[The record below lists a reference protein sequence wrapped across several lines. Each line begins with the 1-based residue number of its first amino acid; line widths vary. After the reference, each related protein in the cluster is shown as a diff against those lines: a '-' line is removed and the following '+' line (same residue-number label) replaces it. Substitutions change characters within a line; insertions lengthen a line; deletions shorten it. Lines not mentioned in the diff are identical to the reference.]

1 MPVFWLTEEHIF
13 PHPEL
18 ANEEGI
24 LAVGGDLHP
33 ERLLL
38 AYQNGIFPWYSP
50 GEPIIWWSPDPRFV
64 LFPGNLKV
72 SKSMK
77 QILRKEVFKVTIN
90 KAFREVMRQCQK
102 TKRKGQAGTW
112 ITDEMINSYAKLHW
126 KGIAHSVEVWEND
139 ELVGGL
145 YGVSFGKCF
154 FGESMFSHKSNASKA
169 GFLTLVKVLAGYLI
183 AVTISSKQHQIRV
196 GIEDFSSFRQA
207 FSTREKQRLRQNNDW
222 AICVSLNYIFPK
234 RLSPSPDITQVSAS
248 MEKNR

>member
-24 LAVGGDLHP
+24 LAIGGDLHP
-33 ERLLL
+33 DRLLL
-38 AYQNGIFPWYSP
+38 AYKNGIFPWYSP

-90 KAFREVMRQCQK
+90 QAFREVMRQCQK

-169 GFLTLVKVLAGYLI
+169 GFLTLVKVLEREGFALIDCQVHTDHLESLGAGM
-183 AVTISSKQHQIRV
+183 ISRKEFLTQLENHLNP
-196 GIEDFSSFRQA
+196 SFPWKGWIDLETQP
-207 FSTREKQRLRQNNDW
+207 
-222 AICVSLNYIFPK
+222 VSF
-234 RLSPSPDITQVSAS
+234 
-248 MEKNR
+248 

>member
-33 ERLLL
+33 DRLLL

-64 LFPGNLKV
+64 LFPADLKV

-77 QILRKEVFKVTIN
+77 QILRKQVFKVTIN
-90 KAFREVMRQCQK
+90 QAFREVMRQCQK

-169 GFLTLVKVLAGYLI
+169 GFLTLVKVLEREGFALIDCQVHSDHLESLGAGM
-183 AVTISSKQHQIRV
+183 ISRKAFLSQLETHLSQPYPWEEWTDLEKYPV
-196 GIEDFSSFRQA
+196 SF
-207 FSTREKQRLRQNNDW
+207 
-222 AICVSLNYIFPK
+222 
-234 RLSPSPDITQVSAS
+234 
-248 MEKNR
+248 

>member
-24 LAVGGDLHP
+24 LAIGGDLHP

-64 LFPGNLKV
+64 LFPQDLKV

-77 QILRKEVFKVTIN
+77 QILRKNVFKITIN

-112 ITDEMINSYAKLHW
+112 ITDEMIASYAKLHW
-126 KGIAHSVEVWEND
+126 KGIAHSVEVWEEN

-169 GFLTLVKVLAGYLI
+169 GFLTLVKVLEREGFALIDCQVHTDHLESLGAGM
-183 AVTISSKQHQIRV
+183 ISRKAFLTQLETHLSQPFPWEGWTDLEKHPV
-196 GIEDFSSFRQA
+196 SF
-207 FSTREKQRLRQNNDW
+207 
-222 AICVSLNYIFPK
+222 
-234 RLSPSPDITQVSAS
+234 
-248 MEKNR
+248 

>member
-24 LAVGGDLHP
+24 LAIGGDLHP
-33 ERLLL
+33 DRLLL
-38 AYQNGIFPWYSP
+38 AYKNGIFPWYSP

-77 QILRKEVFKVTIN
+77 QILRKQVFKVTIN
-90 KAFREVMRQCQK
+90 QAFREVMRQCQK

-112 ITDEMINSYAKLHW
+112 ITDEMIASYANLHW
-126 KGIAHSVEVWEND
+126 KGIAHSVEVWENE

-154 FGESMFSHKSNASKA
+154 FGESMFSRKSNASKA
-169 GFLTLVKVLAGYLI
+169 GFLTLVKVLEREGFALIDCQVHTDHLESLGAGM
-183 AVTISSKQHQIRV
+183 ISRKEFLTHLENHLNPPFPWKGWTDLETQPV
-196 GIEDFSSFRQA
+196 SF
-207 FSTREKQRLRQNNDW
+207 
-222 AICVSLNYIFPK
+222 
-234 RLSPSPDITQVSAS
+234 
-248 MEKNR
+248 